1 MSFSR
6 RQFLLIAG
14 LALCLVNTSNYA
26 FASGNGKNPLPVP
39 PLLESKSGQPLFLT
53 LQKIHWS
60 FDGKYSADIWGVNGS
75 YPGPTVKVKNGDD
88 IKLIYSNRLPESVS
102 MTVSG
107 LRSEERR
114 VGKECRL

>member
-53 LQKIHWS
+53 LQKYI
-60 FDGKYSADIWGVNGS
+60 GRLMGN
-75 YPGPTVKVKNGDD
+75 T
-88 IKLIYSNRLPESVS
+88 LRIY
-102 MTVSG
+102 G
-107 LRSEERR
+107 
-114 VGKECRL
+114 G